1 MSVTTAVP
9 SRLNASDGSR
19 MAPAKSALKAM
30 YSRTA
35 AFCLSS
41 VKAAGD
47 ESQDTFGLQGVNG
60 LGEEEI
66 VRATGFCPR

>member
-19 MAPAKSALKAM
+19 IAPRKSARSARNSLM
-30 YSRTA
+30 E

-41 VKAAGD
+41 V
-47 ESQDTFGLQGVNG
+47 
-60 LGEEEI
+60 
-66 VRATGFCPR
+66 